1 MHSFSIIVVSYNTK
15 KNFIKTLNSIKK
27 QTYKKYE
34 IIVIDGFSTDGT
46 ADLIR
51 KNKNKKIRF
60 LIEKDSGIYDAM
72 NKGIKKIKNEWT
84 LFLNSGD
91 VFKDNRVLKR
101 VNNNIDKKDDIVF
114 GNTIINNTGLFYYNL
129 SNFFNN
135 LTLQMP
141 FCHQS
146 VFTRTELLKKNKFNL
161 DYKICSD
168 FDFYVNLY
176 KKKKINFK
184 KLKIN
189 ISIIASGGL
198 SDSSRFR
205 VFYENYKILKKNK
218 LLNGKLFLLLILF
231 FNIIFTKLIKIVLP
245 SIIIFKLLKIKYKNL
260 MINQR
265 YGQ

>member
-46 ADLIR
+46 AALIR

-146 VFTRTELLKKNKFNL
+146 VFTRTELLKKNWNTPKWKTYWLYIQYRQIIRFEPSL
-161 DYKICSD
+161 TIH
-168 FDFYVNLY
+168 FDFY
-176 KKKKINFK
+176 KKI
-184 KLKIN
+184 LEGTPELMPSKIYP
-189 ISIIASGGL
+189 IFIL
-198 SDSSRFR
+198 SLS
-205 VFYENYKILKKNK
+205 
-218 LLNGKLFLLLILF
+218 
-231 FNIIFTKLIKIVLP
+231 FNIWV
-245 SIIIFKLLKIKYKNL
+245 
-260 MINQR
+260 
-265 YGQ
+265 

>member
-1 MHSFSIIVVSYNTK
+1 MHSFSIIIVSYNTK
-15 KNFIKTLNSIKK
+15 KDFIKTLNSIKK

-34 IIVIDGFSTDGT
+34 IIIIDGLSTDGT

-51 KNKNKKIRF
+51 KNKDKKIRF
-60 LIEKDSGIYDAM
+60 LIERDSGIYDAM
-72 NKGIKKIKNEWT
+72 NKGIKKTKNDWT

-91 VFKDNRVLKR
+91 IFKDNHVLKK
-101 VNNNIDKKDDIVF
+101 VNNNINKKDDIVF
-114 GNTIINNTGLFYYNL
+114 GNTIINNRGLFYINL

-146 VFTRTELLKKNKFNL
+146 VFTRTELLKKNKFDL

-168 FDFYVNLY
+168 FDFYVKLY
-176 KKKKINFK
+176 KKKINFK
-184 KLKIN
+184 KLNIK
-189 ISIIASGGL
+189 ISIITSGGI

-231 FNIIFTKLIKIVLP
+231 FNIILTKLLKIILP
-245 SIIIFKLLKIKYKNL
+245 SNIIFNLLKIKYKNL
-260 MINQR
+260 MINKR
-265 YGQ
+265 YG

>member
-46 ADLIR
+46 AALIR

-114 GNTIINNTGLFYYNL
+114 GNTIINNMGLFYYNL

-189 ISIIASGGL
+189 ISIIASGGI

-231 FNIIFTKLIKIVLP
+231 FNIIFTKLFKIVLP

>member
-1 MHSFSIIVVSYNTK
+1 MHSFSIIIVSYNTK

-34 IIVIDGFSTDGT
+34 IIIIDGLSTDGT

-51 KNKNKKIRF
+51 KNIDKKIRF
-60 LIEKDSGIYDAM
+60 LIERDSGIYDAM
-72 NKGIKKIKNEWT
+72 NKGIKKIKNDWT

-91 VFKDNRVLKR
+91 IFEDNHVLKK
-101 VNNNIDKKDDIVF
+101 VNNNINKKDDIVF
-114 GNTIINNTGLFYYNL
+114 GNTIINNRGLFYINL
-129 SNFFNN
+129 SKFFNN

-146 VFTRTELLKKNKFNL
+146 VFTRTELLKKNKFDL

-168 FDFYVNLY
+168 FDFYVKLY
-176 KKKKINFK
+176 KKKINFK

-198 SDSSRFR
+198 SDSSRFM

-231 FNIIFTKLIKIVLP
+231 FNIIFTKLLKIILP
-245 SIIIFKLLKIKYKNL
+245 SNIIFNLLKMKYRNL
-260 MINQR
+260 MINKR
-265 YGQ
+265 YG